1 MAQPIGFVDATKP
14 SYVCRL
20 HKALY
25 ELKQAPRDWFDKLKN
40 ALLDWGFQNF
50 VFDLAYLFTRKVTH
64 LSFC

>member
-14 SYVCRL
+14 CYVCRL

-50 VFDLAYLFTRKVTH
+50 VSDTSLFIH
-64 LSFC
+64 